1 MVKRINYST
10 RNIISLVPNLQVDE
24 LGLHHSKTMNL
35 TFPEFITVLKSKD
48 YINYIK
54 LIKLYFI
61 YIKICKN

>member
-1 MVKRINYST
+1 MVKRINYSA

-48 YINYIK
+48 YIKYI
-54 LIKLYFI
+54 
-61 YIKICKN
+61 N